1 MTFVTEYGDVSVTL
15 LLVIGTS
22 QIRISLGSSA
32 VLSVVVVSASFSRKI
47 PSLPDSSHVI
57 ISISHSTTRSY
68 AVTITDSITKQSKNH
83 DTGVFLSGRS
93 PSFLCR
99 SAQKPDFRC
108 RTKIANR
115 VTGAALALLVFI
127 MRACVNC

>member
-22 QIRISLGSSA
+22 QIRISLESSA

-57 ISISHSTTRSY
+57 ISTSHPTTRSCT
-68 AVTITDSITKQSKNH
+68 VRITDSIKKQNKNH
-83 DTGVFLSGRS
+83 DTGVFLSGRR

-99 SAQKPDFRC
+99 SAQKPDSSLSYKDC
-108 RTKIANR
+108 KPCNWCSL
-115 VTGAALALLVFI
+115 AAPGFYN
-127 MRACVNC
+127 ACLC